1 MRGRLHG
8 GVGSLP
14 SITYC
19 SEVNSILIQF
29 DSSLVPQG
37 LIQVDDMDVV
47 TRGGHKAIDVID
59 YRWIQNG

>member
-1 MRGRLHG
+1 M
-8 GVGSLP
+8 
-14 SITYC
+14 
-19 SEVNSILIQF
+19 NSILIRF